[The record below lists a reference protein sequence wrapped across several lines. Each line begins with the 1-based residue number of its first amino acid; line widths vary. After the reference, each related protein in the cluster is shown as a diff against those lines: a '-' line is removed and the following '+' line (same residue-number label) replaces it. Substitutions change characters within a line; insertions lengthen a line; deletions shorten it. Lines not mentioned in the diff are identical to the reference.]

1 VEVLMRGGRVLS
13 GRRPSFHP
21 HVRLRDM
28 VFVKNN
34 YSPTA
39 ELLRQSFKL
48 SEGEAA
54 AMRPFF
60 FVLSLRD
67 DAKRPRIERG

>member
-1 VEVLMRGGRVLS
+1 MRGGRVLS

-21 HVRLRDM
+21 HVHLRDM

-39 ELLRQSFKL
+39 DLLRQSFKL
-48 SEGEAA
+48 
-54 AMRPFF
+54 
-60 FVLSLRD
+60 LSLLQI
-67 DAKRPRIERG
+67 KIWLEFCLK